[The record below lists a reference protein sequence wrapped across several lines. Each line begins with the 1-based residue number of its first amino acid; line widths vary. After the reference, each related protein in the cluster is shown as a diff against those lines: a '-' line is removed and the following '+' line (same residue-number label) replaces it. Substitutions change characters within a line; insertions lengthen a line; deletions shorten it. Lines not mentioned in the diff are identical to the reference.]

1 MGSSKAG
8 SDIGSG
14 GMKTKL
20 TAARIATSSGADMI
34 IAKADDMSVIH
45 RLFENE
51 RLGTFFASNYDE
63 FFDVVDFT
71 SRMG

>member
-1 MGSSKAG
+1 
-8 SDIGSG
+8 
-14 GMKTKL
+14 
-20 TAARIATSSGADMI
+20 MI